1 MKHSNASQTI
11 ATLDARLDCEQIVR
25 LLTTVVFPW
34 DIERSLEFAL
44 FRTYAVPS
52 ISGLLAVTGEFVK
65 QTQKRYDDTELLLA
79 EVIESGMESERGQ
92 QAIERINAMHGR
104 YTISNDDYLYVLSTF
119 VFEPI
124 RWLEKYAWR
133 TLTHHEQ
140 EAWFNYYQKLGSRM
154 KIQNLPESIA
164 EFENFNVK
172 YEADNFVFAE
182 SNVVI
187 GNVTRDLFLSFY
199 LPKSLYNLGKPI
211 VYSMLST
218 ELRSAFA
225 YPKPNIFTQ
234 WITHG
239 ALRARAV
246 TQRFF
251 PKNTRVSTIAGR
263 KLPSYPMGYAIKD
276 LGTFKKSS

>member
-1 MKHSNASQTI
+1 M
-11 ATLDARLDCEQIVR
+11 
-25 LLTTVVFPW
+25 
-34 DIERSLEFAL
+34 
-44 FRTYAVPS
+44 
-52 ISGLLAVTGEFVK
+52 
-65 QTQKRYDDTELLLA
+65 A

-92 QAIERINAMHGR
+92 QAIARINAMHGR

-133 TLTHHEQ
+133 AFTQHEQ
-140 EAWFNYYQKLGSRM
+140 EAWFNYYQQLGSRM
-154 KIQNLPESIA
+154 KIQNLPESIT

-172 YEADNFVFAE
+172 YEANNFAFAE

-218 ELRSAFA
+218 ELRCAFA
-225 YPKPNIFTQ
+225 YPKPNSFTQ
-234 WITHG
+234 WITRA
-239 ALRARAV
+239 ALRVRAV
-246 TQRFF
+246 TQRLF

-263 KLPSYPMGYAIKD
+263 KVPSYPMGYAIKD